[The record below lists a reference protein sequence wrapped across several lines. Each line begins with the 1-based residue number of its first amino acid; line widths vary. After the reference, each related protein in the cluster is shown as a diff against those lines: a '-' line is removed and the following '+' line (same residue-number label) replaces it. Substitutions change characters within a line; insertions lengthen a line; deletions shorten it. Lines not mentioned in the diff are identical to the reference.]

1 VNGVVQQRDAV
12 TEPSTED
19 FRYDQTERGHHGPGE
34 YARLH
39 GGVRVPRVRP
49 VRMTVRMFVRVPVS
63 RLVPTGL
70 LAVFAVIMAMR
81 LHLRYCTCPLAALP
95 LVVLL
100 VRQFD
105 TPAPRI
111 N

>member
-1 VNGVVQQRDAV
+1 M
-12 TEPSTED
+12 
-19 FRYDQTERGHHGPGE
+19 
-34 YARLH
+34 
-39 GGVRVPRVRP
+39 RVPRVRP
-49 VRMTVRMFVRVPVS
+49 VRMTVRIVVRVSVS
-63 RLVPTGL
+63 RLVPTGVL
-70 LAVFAVIMAMR
+70 VVFAVIMAMR